1 MNLDF
6 FTTRKTIRKYKNKNI
21 SESEIFKMIEAAA
34 CAPTTGGMQL
44 YSVVVS
50 SSDEIK
56 KQLAPC
62 HFNQPQIENAAAVLT
77 FCVDFNRFNKWCE
90 SGNAVPSYGNF
101 QAFIYAAIDTI
112 ILTQQFNTIAEACG
126 YGCCYLGTTTYTAH
140 EIAKVL
146 NLPKFVVPI
155 TTLTL
160 GVPDDNSEKAER
172 IPTKGIIHQET
183 YHDYSLSEI
192 RDIYHEKESKP
203 LNMKYVAENGKSHLA
218 QVFTD
223 VRYTK
228 ADNEKYSKIYY
239 DFIESQGFNFPR

>member
-1 MNLDF
+1 
-6 FTTRKTIRKYKNKNI
+6 
-21 SESEIFKMIEAAA
+21 MIEAAA

-172 IPTKGIIHQET
+172 IPAKGIIHQET
-183 YHDYSLSEI
+183 YRDYSLSEI

>member
-77 FCVDFNRFNKWCE
+77 FCVDFNRFNN
-90 SGNAVPSYGNF
+90 GAN
-101 QAFIYAAIDTI
+101 
-112 ILTQQFNTIAEACG
+112 
-126 YGCCYLGTTTYTAH
+126 
-140 EIAKVL
+140 
-146 NLPKFVVPI
+146 
-155 TTLTL
+155 
-160 GVPDDNSEKAER
+160 
-172 IPTKGIIHQET
+172 QET
-183 YHDYSLSEI
+183 PCHHTVI
-192 RDIYHEKESKP
+192 FK
-203 LNMKYVAENGKSHLA
+203 HLYML
-218 QVFTD
+218 QSTPSF
-223 VRYTK
+223 
-228 ADNEKYSKIYY
+228 
-239 DFIESQGFNFPR
+239 